1 MEQNNRHPLDAITNS
16 SSLSMLEALIPFVD
30 YPLKLP
36 LALLIKFNEIRL
48 IINAF
53 RSLDY
58 LTQIGLHNPSREPMD
73 ILGSLT
79 GMSPEML
86 KMLFSFAENMNSSLS
101 PDMLS
106 GLTGGGANDFS
117 SLFQNLSSNMVQ
129 NTNNTPNDPDPAGKP
144 PFSPKPEATFYDS
157 SGEDF
162 DRNIQSILAEYD
174 LMQAAEF
181 NQSQPE
187 TLQTESYINDKED
200 ISS

>member
-1 MEQNNRHPLDAITNS
+1 MEQNNRHPLDVITNS

-48 IINAF
+48 IIDAF

-58 LTQIGLHNPSREPMD
+58 LTKIGLHNPSREPMD

-106 GLTGGGANDFS
+106 GLTGGGSNDFS
-117 SLFQNLSSNMVQ
+117 SLFQTLSSNMVQ
-129 NTNNTPNDPDPAGKP
+129 NNAPNPTDSARKTSISQNPA
-144 PFSPKPEATFYDS
+144 SEDTFYNS

-187 TLQTESYINDKED
+187 NLQTESHINDKED